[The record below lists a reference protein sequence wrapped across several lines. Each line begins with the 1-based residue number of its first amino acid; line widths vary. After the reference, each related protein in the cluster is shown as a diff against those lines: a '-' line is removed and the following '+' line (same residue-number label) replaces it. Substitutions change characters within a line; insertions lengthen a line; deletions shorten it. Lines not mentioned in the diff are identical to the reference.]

1 MEADRRDDG
10 YPLQSVNTDY
20 SPNVL
25 SNSVL
30 KSKKMKNLKGKIAV
44 ITGGN
49 SGIGYAT
56 AKKLKE
62 NGAHIIITGR
72 RKEAIEKATD
82 ELNATAMMADQ
93 SKLNDIENVVSQVK
107 QQFGKVDI
115 LLINAGITKFST
127 IEQTTESLF
136 DEIMNVNFK
145 GAFFTL
151 SRFIPL
157 LNDGASVIML
167 SSTSATISPQSASIY
182 AASKAAINAVV
193 KIAALELASRKIRIN
208 AVSPGPIATEIMD
221 KIGLNEELE
230 NHLIQSIPM
239 GRMGKAEEVADMI
252 LYLTS
257 ENAGFLTGANF
268 LVDGGQSI

>member
-1 MEADRRDDG
+1 
-10 YPLQSVNTDY
+10 
-20 SPNVL
+20 
-25 SNSVL
+25 
-30 KSKKMKNLKGKIAV
+30 MKNLKGKIAV

-72 RKEAIEKATD
+72 RKEAIEKAAD
-82 ELNATAMMADQ
+82 ELNATAMIADQ
-93 SKLNDIENVVSQVK
+93 SKLNDIENLVSRVK
-107 QQFGKVDI
+107 EQFGKVDI

-252 LYLTS
+252 HYLTS